1 MDTKSKYKIA
11 YADDA
16 VINHLMMEAIAPS
29 YAVELVY
36 CAVNGFD
43 LIEYLAENGDALPGA
58 CILDLH
64 MPRLNGIET
73 TKILRER
80 FPSVRIFGLTSSSD
94 ENERLH
100 MLEVGAEEIF
110 SKEDMS
116 ALLELLSLDKEKA

>member
-16 VINHLMMEAIAPS
+16 VINHLMMEALVPS

-36 CAVNGFD
+36 CAVNGVD
-43 LIEYLAENGDALPGA
+43 LIEYLVEKGQSLPEA

-64 MPRLNGIET
+64 MPRMNGIET

-80 FPSVRIFGLTSSSD
+80 FPSIRIFGLTSSSD

-116 ALLELLSLDKEKA
+116 SLLELLSINKEKA